1 MSITD
6 MTRQEGLLIGLDV
19 GTSRA
24 KAVLVS
30 SSGQTI
36 ARATTPYRRVSITD
50 KAIEQDASEWW
61 QVVCGLIRQLADQAK
76 PDQKIRALALSTQ
89 GGSLV
94 MTDAGGEP
102 LSPAITWQDQR
113 GETMRPVVLS
123 DYSNEQIHDKTGWQ
137 LGKGLNLLQIL
148 RVRETDPALFS
159 RARCFLSTSDF
170 LALKLTGRAAIDASN
185 AGINQ
190 LLDITTKHWDP
201 DLLRLTGLDAG
212 HLADI
217 IPSGTPVGRLLPEVS
232 LDLGLDPDTMLVS
245 GGHDQY
251 CAALGAGAIHTHDRL
266 IGTGTAWVIL
276 EVAGQ
281 AKAMQNRNKAISHHV
296 VPGLWGH
303 LMSLPFG
310 GAALEW
316 IRSALDLRDI
326 CGQRMPFTE
335 IDRQIEPFVSDATRP
350 FFYPYMQGCP
360 YPPVAGPVYAAFGR
374 LMQHHDWRAMAASV
388 LEGVVLQVCWMWD
401 AYPDGKSE
409 TAYIMTGGAS
419 ASPLWRQM
427 LANALNQPVT
437 IPENPDIGCLGAAM
451 LAGIGAGLFPDAPGA
466 YAALSQA
473 STTVR
478 PDGETRFFQERL
490 RQYKQ
495 LQRQMFG

>member
-6 MTRQEGLLIGLDV
+6 MARQEDLLIGLDV

-24 KAVLVS
+24 KALLVS

-36 ARATTPYRRVSITD
+36 ARAATPYQRISITGT
-50 KAIEQDASEWW
+50 AIEQDANEWW
-61 QVVCGLIRQLADQAK
+61 QAVCDLIRQLAGQVR

-94 MTDAGGEP
+94 MTDARGKP
-102 LSPAITWQDQR
+102 LAMAIAWQDQR
-113 GETMRPVVLS
+113 GETVRPVVLR
-123 DYSNEQIHDKTGWQ
+123 DYSSEQIHDKTGWQ
-137 LGKGLNLLQIL
+137 LGNGLNLLQIL
-148 RVRETDPALFS
+148 RERETNPALFS
-159 RARCFLSTSDF
+159 RARCFLSTIDY

-190 LLDITTKHWDP
+190 LLDITTRCWDP
-201 DLLRLTGLDAG
+201 DLLRLTGLHAG

-217 IPSGTPVGRLLPEVS
+217 IPSGMPVGRLLPEVS
-232 LDLGLDPDTMLVS
+232 CDLGLDPDTMLVS

-251 CAALGAGAIHTHDRL
+251 CAALGAGAIHMHDRL

-281 AKAMQNRNKAISHHV
+281 ANAMQNRNKAISHHV

-316 IRSALDLRDI
+316 VRSALDLRGT
-326 CGQRMPFTE
+326 CGQRMSFAE
-335 IDRQIEPFVSDATRP
+335 IDRQIEPFVSDAARP

-360 YPPVAGPVYAAFGR
+360 YPPVAGSVFAAFAR

-388 LEGVVLQVCWMWD
+388 LEGVALQVCWMWD
-401 AYPDGKSE
+401 AYPHGVKE
-409 TAYIMTGGAS
+409 PAYIMTGGAS

-427 LANALNQPVT
+427 LANALNHPVS

-451 LAGIGAGLFPDAPGA
+451 LAGLGAGLFPDAPGA
-466 YAALSQA
+466 YAALAQTSIR
-473 STTVR
+473 VR
-478 PDGETRFFQERL
+478 PDGQAGFFQERM

-495 LQRQMFG
+495 LQRQMFK